1 MTEKDGKI
9 INEKVMREM
18 NRYLEGTSIEE
29 ILLVNKK
36 LFHFQ
41 VMFTNEQMEQGV
53 DALDLSQRAYNCL
66 RRNNI
71 YTLGDLVNGVETRG
85 DETSKKQLLRFRNL
99 GRKTSEEILLKL
111 FYYQFLVLSEKQ
123 KKAYMQMVIHSN
135 NKCA

>member
-18 NRYLEGTSIEE
+18 NRYLDGTSIEE

-53 DALDLSQRAYNCL
+53 DVLDLSQRAYNCL
-66 RRNNI
+66 RRNSI

-85 DETSKKQLLRFRNL
+85 DETSKRQLLRFRNL

>member
-18 NRYLEGTSIEE
+18 NRYLDGTSIEE

-53 DALDLSQRAYNCL
+53 DVLDLSQRAYNCL
-66 RRNNI
+66 RRNSI

>member
-18 NRYLEGTSIEE
+18 NRYLDGTSIEE

-71 YTLGDLVNGVETRG
+71 YTLGDLVNGVETKG

-123 KKAYMQMVIHSN
+123 KKLYMQTVLLSN
-135 NKCA
+135 SR